1 MARYTGPSCKQCRR
15 ETIKLFL
22 KGDRCFTPKCAIER
36 RRGTLPGATG
46 GGRRG
51 PRGRRRESEYALQLR
66 EKQKVRR
73 MYGVLERQFRR
84 HFAAAARTPGMT
96 GENLLRILETRLDNV
111 VFRTGM
117 ATSRKQARQLVNHGH
132 IQVNG
137 RKLGIPSALVKVGDM
152 VSVRPASG
160 DLDVIRSSLERSES
174 MGTPDWLSIDSG
186 SKTAKILALPGR
198 DQLETAVDEQLI
210 VEFYSR

>member
-15 ETIKLFL
+15 ESVKLFL

-36 RRGTLPGATG
+36 RSGTPPGAAG
-46 GGRRG
+46 GGRG
-51 PRGRRRESEYALQLR
+51 PRGRQRISEYAAQLR

-84 HFAAAARTPGMT
+84 HFALAVRTPGMT

-111 VFRTGM
+111 VYRTGM

-132 IQVNG
+132 IRVNG
-137 RKLGIPSALVKVGDM
+137 RKLGIASANLKIGDI
-152 VSVRPASG
+152 VSVRPQST
-160 DLDVIRSSLERSES
+160 DLDVIRNSLERSES
-174 MGTPDWLSIDSG
+174 MGTPAWLSIDAG
-186 SKTAKILALPGR
+186 TRTAKIVALPER
-198 DQLETAVDEQLI
+198 DQLETTIDEQLI